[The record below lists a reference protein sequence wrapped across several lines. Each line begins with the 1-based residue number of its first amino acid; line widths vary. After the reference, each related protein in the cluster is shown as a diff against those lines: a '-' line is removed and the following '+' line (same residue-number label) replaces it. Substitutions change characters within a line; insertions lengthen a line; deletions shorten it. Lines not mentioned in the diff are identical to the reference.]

1 MNVHVP
7 DGWIDVPTSLAA
19 GAVALASTTVAARR
33 ARAAWQERAT
43 TLPAVV
49 AAYLL
54 VAQLLVV
61 PLGFGTS
68 AHLVGAGLAALL
80 VGPAVAI
87 VCVAVVVV
95 IQALVLAD
103 GGVTALGINL
113 IDDGVVPA
121 LVTWAAFSLLARLVG
136 RGAPAPR
143 VALMAGVAA
152 GLGTLAASAAASFWF
167 LVGGTDVV
175 SQRAVVTALG
185 AGHVVVA
192 VIEGVLTALVLTP
205 VLRLRPDLVRAARTL
220 SAKDPLPH
228 PSGQSSA
235 GSAGSRMRA

>member
-1 MNVHVP
+1 MHVP
-7 DGWIDVPTSLAA
+7 DGWIDAPTSAVA
-19 GAVALASTTVAARR
+19 GAVAIAATAVAARR
-33 ARAAWQERAT
+33 ATAAWQQKAT

-61 PLGFGTS
+61 PIGLGTS

-103 GGVTALGINL
+103 GGLTALGINL

-121 LVTWAAFSLLARLVG
+121 LVTWGVF
-136 RGAPAPR
+136 
-143 VALMAGVAA
+143 VALASLATKARVTARPATLAGLSA

-167 LVGGTDVV
+167 VVGGTDVV
-175 SQRAVVTALG
+175 SQRSVVTALG
-185 AGHVVVA
+185 VGHVVVA
-192 VIEGVLTALVLTP
+192 FVEGVLTALVLAP
-205 VLRLRPDLVRAARTL
+205 VLRLRPDLVRATRTS
-220 SAKDPLPH
+220 SAPAGSLGG
-228 PSGQSSA
+228 SGQ
-235 GSAGSRMRA
+235 GSAASRVRS